1 MSEGRAWLGLG
12 VVDDIL
18 YAVGGVGER
27 RTIFARNEAFSPFLH
42 IGIDI
47 KPGDA
52 RNTINLNSA
61 GTVPVA
67 ILGSATFDPL
77 TVDPATVT
85 LAGAPVVRRGWGVP
99 LTARADFNHD
109 GFFDLLLHFR
119 SRDLELAPTAT
130 QAVLYATT
138 VSGQRL
144 RGADAVRLLLPP
156 GGGSSSTPP
165 AKARSTRPR

>member
-1 MSEGRAWLGLG
+1 MSFPLAL
-12 VVDDIL
+12 
-18 YAVGGVGER
+18 
-27 RTIFARNEAFSPFLH
+27 FLH

-52 RNTINLNSA
+52 KNTIKLNSA

-67 ILGSATFDPL
+67 ILGSATFDPM

-99 LTARADFNHD
+99 LTARGDFNHD

-119 SRDLELAPTAT
+119 SRDLELPPTAT
-130 QAVLYATT
+130 EAVLYATT
-138 VSGQRL
+138 FSDQRL
-144 RGADAVRLLLPP
+144 RGADAVRLV
-156 GGGSSSTPP
+156 PP
-165 AKARSTRPR
+165 AKRGGPSSAPAAKPQRTRQR